1 MKKSWIILLLFL
13 AGCQQNN
20 NTNRLIDLVPTN
32 PILLI
37 KNNNYSEKNLINFNR
52 NLNKILN
59 VDNDSILSKIGDSDI
74 LVSYHII
81 GKNKIT
87 PIIFSKSN
95 RNSKFQK
102 NIIDSIVYDRHI
114 IKRIGNDN
122 NFYYSTLKNGIH
134 IESESKLLIENSIR
148 NSNLV
153 LKNSNNELE
162 ELYNISNSNITI
174 FISKELKGIVGS
186 DKLTDIIN
194 ISKLSN
200 WFQFDVELN
209 KNGLTFNGLALL
221 NDSIPK
227 NISYLNGTKPSKS
240 NLIDLVPNNFLEF
253 ERYSFNFYN
262 YLENIEKTE
271 SITQI
276 GKLKTD
282 SLLIDINEFGTLNT
296 VKDSIFLVNF
306 KENEFL
312 ERKINEISDS
322 PYNYRDYAVYSL
334 KKNILN
340 FDNLYFNDYKLKQNF
355 ASILGNRLIIS
366 QSKEEIERFIVSLSS
381 NSTIIDEEGYRQ
393 LESKIPTKNNYLKLS
408 NLKNIKSRILKN
420 LDVSVDDFPYMI
432 NLITL
437 DENLIYNTHSVLKNI
452 AKPDKNKINLVNNF
466 KIENNIISTPKFV
479 TNYVTKKREIIFQ
492 DEENQLF
499 LISIDG
505 ELIWKKDIG
514 AKIIGEIVQ
523 VDLYKN
529 GRLQYAFNTT
539 EDFQIIDKNSNVVK
553 KVKNKNKLGLSVFD
567 YDKIKNYRFFLFDN
581 NIKVINSKMRNVS
594 GFSKKNLKGELTK
607 SPKHFRIGSKDY
619 LIFNENNKL
628 IITDRRGNIRIE
640 NKLENINNEIFL
652 NSNYFTTIDSENNII
667 KIGTDGKIIKNPLP
681 LESKYLINADRDN
694 LVYLSENILTIN
706 EKIIELKFGDYSKP
720 KIFKTKSNDI
730 ISINDKQENKIYLF
744 DSNANI
750 LPNFPIYG
758 SSSIDYF
765 EDKLLQKYITTLGE
779 KNEILIYTIN

>member
-1 MKKSWIILLLFL
+1 MKKSWIILLLIL
-13 AGCQQNN
+13 SGCQQNN
-20 NTNRLIDLVPTN
+20 NTNRLIDLVPTD
-32 PILLI
+32 PLLLI

-59 VDNDSILSKIGDSDI
+59 VKNDSILSKIGNSEI
-74 LVSYHII
+74 LVSYHKI

-95 RNSKFQK
+95 TNSKFQK

-134 IESESKLLIENSIR
+134 IQSESKLLIENSIR

-162 ELYNISNSNITI
+162 ELYNISNSNIVI
-174 FISKELKGIVGS
+174 FISKELKSFVDS
-186 DKLTDIIN
+186 DKLTEIIN

-240 NLIDLVPNNFLEF
+240 NLKDLIPYNFLEF

-276 GKLKTD
+276 GKLKID

-306 KENEFL
+306 KENELL

-366 QSKEEIERFIVSLSS
+366 QSKEEIERFIVSLSN
-381 NSTIIDEEGYRQ
+381 NSTIIDE
-393 LESKIPTKNNYLKLS
+393 
-408 NLKNIKSRILKN
+408 
-420 LDVSVDDFPYMI
+420 
-432 NLITL
+432 
-437 DENLIYNTHSVLKNI
+437 
-452 AKPDKNKINLVNNF
+452 
-466 KIENNIISTPKFV
+466 
-479 TNYVTKKREIIFQ
+479 
-492 DEENQLF
+492 
-499 LISIDG
+499 
-505 ELIWKKDIG
+505 
-514 AKIIGEIVQ
+514 
-523 VDLYKN
+523 
-529 GRLQYAFNTT
+529 
-539 EDFQIIDKNSNVVK
+539 
-553 KVKNKNKLGLSVFD
+553 
-567 YDKIKNYRFFLFDN
+567 
-581 NIKVINSKMRNVS
+581 
-594 GFSKKNLKGELTK
+594 
-607 SPKHFRIGSKDY
+607 
-619 LIFNENNKL
+619 
-628 IITDRRGNIRIE
+628 
-640 NKLENINNEIFL
+640 
-652 NSNYFTTIDSENNII
+652 
-667 KIGTDGKIIKNPLP
+667 
-681 LESKYLINADRDN
+681 
-694 LVYLSENILTIN
+694 
-706 EKIIELKFGDYSKP
+706 
-720 KIFKTKSNDI
+720 
-730 ISINDKQENKIYLF
+730 
-744 DSNANI
+744 
-750 LPNFPIYG
+750 
-758 SSSIDYF
+758 
-765 EDKLLQKYITTLGE
+765 
-779 KNEILIYTIN
+779 

>member
-1 MKKSWIILLLFL
+1 MKKSWIILILFL
-13 AGCQQNN
+13 SGCQQNN
-20 NTNRLIDLVPTN
+20 NTNRLIDLVPTD
-32 PILLI
+32 PVLLI
-37 KNNNYSEKNLINFNR
+37 KNNNYLEKNLINFNR

-59 VDNDSILSKIGDSDI
+59 VKNDSILSKIGNSEI
-74 LVSYHII
+74 LVSYHKI

-95 RNSKFQK
+95 TNSKFQK

-122 NFYYSTLKNGIH
+122 NFYYSTLKNGIN
-134 IESESKLLIENSIR
+134 IQSESKLLIENSIR

-153 LKNSNNELE
+153 LKNSNKELE
-162 ELYNISNSNITI
+162 ELYNISNSNIVI
-174 FISKELKGIVGS
+174 FISKELKSFVDF
-186 DKLTDIIN
+186 DKLTEIIN

-227 NISYLNGTKPSKS
+227 NISYLKGTKPSKS
-240 NLIDLVPNNFLEF
+240 NLTDLIPYNFLEF

-306 KENEFL
+306 KENELL

-381 NSTIIDEEGYRQ
+381 NSTIINEEGYRQ

-408 NLKNIKSRILKN
+408 NLKKIKSRILKN
-420 LDVSVDDFPYMI
+420 LDISVDDFPYMI

-466 KIENNIISTPKFV
+466 KIDNNIINTPKFV
-479 TNYVTKKREIIFQ
+479 TNYVKKKREIIFQ
-492 DEENQLF
+492 DEKNQLF

-505 ELIWKKDIG
+505 ELIWKKDLNS
-514 AKIIGEIVQ
+514 KIIGDINQ
-523 VDLYKN
+523 IDLYKN
-529 GRLQYAFNTT
+529 GRLQYAFNTSN
-539 EDFQIIDKNSNVVK
+539 DFQIIDKNGKMVK
-553 KVKNKNKLGLSVFD
+553 KINYENKLGLSVFD
-567 YDKIKNYRFFLFDN
+567 YDKIKNYRFFLFNDN
-581 NIKVINSKMRNVS
+581 IRVLNSKMNNGN
-594 GFSKKNLKGELTK
+594 GFSTKNLKGKLNYK
-607 SPKHFRIGSKDY
+607 PKHFRSGDKDY
-619 LIFNENNKL
+619 LVFNIEGELK
-628 IITDRRGNIRIE
+628 ITDRRGNIRIK
-640 NKLENINNEIFL
+640 NRLKNINNDIFF
-652 NSNYFTTIDSENNII
+652 NKNMFTTIDSENNLIRI
-667 KIGTDGKIIKNPLP
+667 DKLGKIKKDPLP
-681 LESKYLINADRDN
+681 LESKYSLFANNNN

-706 EKIIELKFGDYSKP
+706 GKNIELSFGDYTKP
-720 KIFKTKSNDI
+720 KIFKTKTLDY
-730 ISINDKQENKIYLF
+730 ISITDKQENKLYIF
-744 DSNANI
+744 DANGN
-750 LPNFPIYG
+750 LV
-758 SSSIDYF
+758 
-765 EDKLLQKYITTLGE
+765 
-779 KNEILIYTIN
+779 